1 MNLKQKTRHAI
12 FFAIFFAYELFIV
25 IVEVSILAILF
36 VLPPLIGLLLKPYF
50 GDLAGRFGL
59 VIGVALFGVAYVQRK
74 KTLQKL
80 QVIFRNK
87 YAHTIVR
94 LSQSKYFKD
103 LN

>member
-12 FFAIFFAYELFIV
+12 FFAIFVAYELFIV

-36 VLPPLIGLLLKPYF
+36 VLPTLIGLLL
-50 GDLAGRFGL
+50 R
-59 VIGVALFGVAYVQRK
+59 VAYVQRK